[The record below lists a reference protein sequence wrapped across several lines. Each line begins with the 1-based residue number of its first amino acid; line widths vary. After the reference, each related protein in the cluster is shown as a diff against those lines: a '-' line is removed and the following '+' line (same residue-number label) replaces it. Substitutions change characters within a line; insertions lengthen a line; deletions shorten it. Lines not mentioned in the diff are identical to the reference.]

1 MQKTD
6 TIAAIATP
14 AGVGG
19 IGTIRISGPEAIA
32 SADRIFFAADKKRLA
47 DCDTHT
53 VHYGFI
59 KHPETMEKTD
69 EVLVTLMRAPR
80 TFTAEDVVEIST
92 HGSPTILAKVMD
104 LLLSCGVR
112 MAEAG
117 EFTKRAFLNGRIDL
131 TRAEAVLDVIHADSD
146 ASLKSAIAQL
156 DGGLQRRIDTIRQP
170 LLYCC
175 AQFAAAVDYP
185 DDDIAELTDE
195 ALADILKKGIEDCDS
210 LLATA
215 HDGCAAKNGI
225 VCVIAGKPN
234 AGKSSLLNALSNSDR
249 AIVTDIQGTTRDVI
263 EQAISIDGIAL
274 RLFDTAGIRETA
286 DTVEQIGVQKTMDY
300 IKAADL
306 VLLMLDSST
315 AITEEDEECI
325 RAAEGKPR
333 IVVLN
338 KTDLAC
344 KIDAETVSALAGD
357 APIVQISTQTG
368 YGLDALRASI
378 SDVCRTKQ
386 IRSADNILSNLR
398 HIRALRDARNA
409 LAAAAQTL
417 DDGMPADMCVIDV
430 NDALEHLG
438 LITGLTVSTDIVNE
452 IFANFCVGK

>member
-1 MQKTD
+1 MHISD

-19 IGTIRISGPEAIA
+19 IGTIRISGPDAI
-32 SADRIFFAADKKRLA
+32 SAADCIFFAADKKKLA
-47 DCDTHT
+47 DCPTHT

-59 KHPETMEKTD
+59 KNPETLEKTD

-92 HGSPTILAKVMD
+92 HGSPTVLAKVMD
-104 LLLSCGVR
+104 LLFGCGVR
-112 MAEAG
+112 IAEAG

-156 DGGLQRRIDTIRQP
+156 DGGLQRRIDEIRQP

-185 DDDIAELTDE
+185 DDDIAELTDA
-195 ALADILKKGIEDCDS
+195 ALAEILEKAVADCDR

-215 HDGCAAKNGI
+215 QDGCSAKNGI

-234 AGKSSLLNALSNSDR
+234 TGKSSLLNALTNSDR

-263 EQAISIDGIAL
+263 EQTISIDGIAL
-274 RLFDTAGIRETA
+274 RLFDTAGIRETEDA
-286 DTVEQIGVQKTMDY
+286 VEQIGVRKTMDY
-300 IKAADL
+300 IHAADL
-306 VLLMLDSST
+306 VLLMLDSS
-315 AITEEDEECI
+315 ASITDEDKECI
-325 RAAEGKPR
+325 AAASGKPC
-333 IVVLN
+333 ILVLN
-338 KTDLAC
+338 KSDLES
-344 KIDAETVSALAGD
+344 KITLCDAEALANG
-357 APIVQISTQTG
+357 APIVQISTHSG
-368 YGLDALRASI
+368 EGLDVLRQTIAKL
-378 SDVCRTKQ
+378 CRTEQ

-398 HIRALRDARNA
+398 HIRALRDARAA

-417 DDGMPADMCVIDV
+417 ADGMPADMCVIDV

-438 LITGLTVSTDIVNE
+438 LITGLTVSSNIVDE

>member
-19 IGTIRISGPEAIA
+19 IGTIRISGPDAIFA
-32 SADRIFFAADKKRLA
+32 ADRIFFAADKKKLA
-47 DCDTHT
+47 DCATHT

-59 KHPETMEKTD
+59 KHPETLEKTD

-92 HGSPTILAKVMD
+92 HGSPTVLAKVMD
-104 LLLSCGVR
+104 LLFGCGVR
-112 MAEAG
+112 PAQAG

-131 TRAEAVLDVIHADSD
+131 SRAEAVLDVIHADSD

-156 DGGLQRRIDTIRQP
+156 DGGLARRIDAIRQP

-185 DDDIAELTDE
+185 DDEIAELTDA
-195 ALADILKKGIEDCDS
+195 ALAEILEKAVADCDA

-215 HDGCAAKNGI
+215 QDGCSAKNGI

-234 AGKSSLLNALSNSDR
+234 TGKSSLLNALTNSER

-263 EQAISIDGIAL
+263 EQTITVDGIAL

-286 DTVEQIGVQKTMDY
+286 DTVEQIGVKKTLDY
-300 IKAADL
+300 IHAADL
-306 VLLMLDSST
+306 VLLMLDSS
-315 AITEEDEECI
+315 AEISDEDRDCAK
-325 RAAEGKPR
+325 AATGKPC
-333 IVVLN
+333 IIVLN
-338 KTDLAC
+338 KSDLET
-344 KIDAETVSALAGD
+344 KTSEDAAKTLAEG
-357 APIVQISTQTG
+357 APIVQISTHTG
-368 YGLDALRASI
+368 EGLDALRAAI
-378 SDVCRTKQ
+378 CDVCRTKE
-386 IRSADNILSNLR
+386 IRAADNVLSNLR
-398 HIRALRDARNA
+398 HIHALRDARA
-409 LAAAAQTL
+409 SLAAAVQTL
-417 DDGMPADMCVIDV
+417 SAGMPADMCVIDV

-438 LITGLTVSTDIVNE
+438 LITGLTVSADIVNE